1 MSKTEPK
8 VSAIIPSYNRLKYLI
23 NAVDSVLNQDYKNLE
38 IIIINDGSDEDEYY
52 NHKFPKCK
60 IVHLKQNQK
69 KIHGFGPG
77 AIRNF
82 GLIKPA
88 VTI

>member
-8 VSAIIPSYNRLKYLI
+8 VSAIIPSYNRFKYLK

-52 NHKFPKCK
+52 NHKFPKNVK

-69 KIHGFGPG
+69 K
-77 AIRNF
+77 
-82 GLIKPA
+82 KY
-88 VTI
+88 